1 MTDVVFTFEV
11 HQPFRVKKNY
21 FWERKMF
28 QRLAKEEMFDYYFD
42 KVLDREIFER
52 ASRKCYLP
60 TNQILLNLIDQYK
73 CEKKNVKVAFS
84 LSGVFLEQCE
94 MFNKDVLESFKQLVQ
109 TGCVEILEQTY
120 YHSLCSLYPVK
131 DEFIEEVKTHRQT
144 MRDLLGFEPKV
155 FENTELLYNNAIARV
170 VKKLGYLGIYVEG
183 VEKIL
188 KGRSPNY
195 VYTGKNC
202 ENLRVLLRNYKLT
215 DDISFRFSAREWEEW
230 PLTAEK
236 YASWLAATPGQCI
249 NIFPDYETFGEH
261 QWPETGIHE
270 FLTHL
275 LPEILHHEHL
285 TLATPSEVIHKHK
298 PIGNI
303 DVPELSAVSWA
314 DLERDTSCWLG
325 NTMQWAYYTT
335 IREMGPLIKE
345 SQDQDFI
352 KIWKYFQIS
361 DHLYYMFTAGGAPG
375 EVHSYFN
382 PFRTPVDAF
391 ITCQSAITDFEMRLH
406 LFTVAAGEPFKFY
419 TSAKKKA
426 FTGVEV
432 KSLKGF
438 INAVSKV
445 KLKSL
450 QFHNERGDF
459 ESWAKFSLRSGELA
473 DDFQRIRSSK
483 IGGKPLRK
491 AIAQVAEKHFIML
504 YDKVNALGYY

>member
-1 MTDVVFTFEV
+1 
-11 HQPFRVKKNY
+11 
-21 FWERKMF
+21 
-28 QRLAKEEMFDYYFD
+28 
-42 KVLDREIFER
+42 
-52 ASRKCYLP
+52 
-60 TNQILLNLIDQYK
+60 
-73 CEKKNVKVAFS
+73 
-84 LSGVFLEQCE
+84 
-94 MFNKDVLESFKQLVQ
+94 
-109 TGCVEILEQTY
+109 VE
-120 YHSLCSLYPVK
+120 
-131 DEFIEEVKTHRQT
+131 
-144 MRDLLGFEPKV
+144 
-155 FENTELLYNNAIARV
+155 
-170 VKKLGYLGIYVEG
+170 KLGYLGIYVEG

-202 ENLRVLLRNYKLT
+202 ENLKVLLRNYKLT

-275 LPEILHHEHL
+275 LPEILNHENL
-285 TLATPSEVIHKHK
+285 TLATPSEVIHTHK

-335 IREMGPLIKE
+335 IRDMEPLVKE
-345 SQDQDFI
+345 SHDQDFI

-406 LFTVAAGEPFKFY
+406 LFTVAAEEPFKFY

-426 FTGVEV
+426 FTGVEA

-438 INAVSKV
+438 IPAVSQV
-445 KLKSL
+445 TLKSL
-450 QFHNERGDF
+450 KFHNERGDF

-473 DDFQRIRSSK
+473 NDFQNIRNSK
-483 IGGKPLRK
+483 IGGKSLRK
-491 AIAQVAEKHFIML
+491 AITQVAEKHFNIL
-504 YDKVNALGYY
+504 YEKVNALGYT